1 MLTNSKSEVWSFM
14 TAKERIRKETLGFI
28 TNKADLDLII
38 SENPTE
44 TILVRCGGGRFLVP
58 ANQAQHFIDII
69 ENEGS
74 DYVRDISF
82 RAC

>member
-1 MLTNSKSEVWSFM
+1 M
-14 TAKERIRKETLGFI
+14 TAKERIKRETLGFI
-28 TNKADLDLII
+28 TTKADLDLII
-38 SENPTE
+38 SESPTE
-44 TILVRCGGGRFLVP
+44 KILVRCGGGRFLAP

-82 RAC
+82 QAC